1 MPASRP
7 IPLLSIVEATCAEAR
22 ARGHKK
28 LGLLGTRFTMQAT
41 FYPKVFSREGL
52 ALAVPTAEE
61 QDYIHDKYI
70 HELIPGQFLPQT
82 RERLL
87 AIAARMRDE
96 DGIEGLI
103 LGGTEL
109 PLILR
114 DNTSLGIPFL
124 DTTEIHVRAI
134 LERAMA

>member
-1 MPASRP
+1 
-7 IPLLSIVEATCAEAR
+7 VETACAEAK
-22 ARGHKK
+22 ARGYKK
-28 LGLLGTRFTMQAT
+28 LGLLGTRFTMHAE
-41 FYPKVFSREGL
+41 FYPKVFSREGV

-61 QDYIHDKYI
+61 QEYIHDKYI
-70 HELIPGQFLPQT
+70 NELIPGKFLPQT

-96 DGIEGLI
+96 DGIQALI

-109 PLILR
+109 PLILT
-114 DNTSLGIPFL
+114 DSSSLGIPFL
-124 DTTEIHVRAI
+124 DTTQIHVKAI